1 MILDKLFNARSEH
14 PLADMKAVKRVL
26 AELPKDNTFKA
37 VDEVCGWLESL
48 RQADDLRA
56 DHYFEVL
63 RQLDEAAQP
72 HLRRLL
78 RDYLQSPRLS
88 KTEERRLW
96 SISHN
101 YWGEVAAL
109 YARCLERYFANPK
122 DKGSE
127 ALKPSLSLVFARLM
141 AARGAL
147 LKWAEFRYGPV
158 EDALWA
164 QLGQVYLDAVA
175 AGLAQKSVQPYPN
188 QPGTASVAQLY
199 LHALVF
205 HASSMDS
212 LLPLEIELADRL
224 IAHFLHGFD
233 FSGSANSESVY
244 WIDAAGAAPPVRLAK
259 PPSELTASMRF
270 FSPGK
275 ASQALGELIAMV
287 ERGDVPGDL
296 NLGGQFAPRTL
307 LPVLRHLAQCWAKQP
322 PLREHQRHAV
332 KTRLA
337 VLHGFDDCFTIF
349 AGDVARIG
357 KERQAESWVV
367 ENVSLGGFRAGVVNL
382 KLEWLKVGSLLGL
395 QPEGG
400 ANWVLGVI
408 RRFSRDRDDRALVGI
423 QSLSRTAH
431 SVELRPRISGL
442 AVASQIP
449 GIWLRDGNA
458 PGETR
463 VVMPVASFDLRES
476 LEFSYAGRNYLLTP
490 IELQEKCGSYEI
502 ARYRESLVD

>member
-1 MILDKLFNARSEH
+1 MILNKLFSARSEH
-14 PLADMKAVKRVL
+14 PLAEAKALKKVI
-26 AELPKDNTFKA
+26 AELPLDNTFKA
-37 VDEVCGWLESL
+37 VDEICGWLESL
-48 RQADDLRA
+48 RQADDLRV

-96 SISHN
+96 SICHN
-101 YWGEVAAL
+101 YWSELAAL
-109 YARCLERYFANPK
+109 YAHCLERYSSQPK
-122 DKGSE
+122 DKGNE
-127 ALKPSLSLVFARLM
+127 ALKASLPLVFARLA
-141 AARGAL
+141 AARATQ
-147 LKWAEFRYGPV
+147 LKWIEFRYGPV
-158 EDALWA
+158 GDGLWV
-164 QLGQVYLDAVA
+164 QLGQVYLEAVA
-175 AGLAQKSVQPYPN
+175 AGLAQKVVPLYPG
-188 QPGTASVAQLY
+188 QPGATNVAQLY

-224 IAHFLHGFD
+224 IAHFLPGFD
-233 FSGSANSESVY
+233 FSNQAHAGSVY
-244 WIDAAGAAPPVRLAK
+244 WVDAAGAAPPARLAR

-275 ASQALGELIAMV
+275 ASQALGDLIATV

-296 NLGGQFAPRTL
+296 NLGGQFAPRVL
-307 LPVLRHLAQCWAKQP
+307 LPVLRHLAQYWAPQP
-322 PLREHQRHAV
+322 PLREHPRHAV

-367 ENVSLGGFRAGVVNL
+367 ENVSLGGFRAGVDNHR
-382 KLEWLKVGSLLGL
+382 LEWLKVGSLLGL

-408 RRFSRDRDDRALVGI
+408 RRFSRDREDHALVGI
-423 QSLSRTAH
+423 QSLSRTAL

-449 GIWLRDGNA
+449 GIWLRDGNS

-463 VVMPVASFDLRES
+463 IVLPLASFDLRES
-476 LEFSYAGRNYLLTP
+476 LEFSHAGKNYLLAP
-490 IELQEKCGSYEI
+490 VELQEKCGSYEI